1 MILYPFTATDP
12 DRIPIVSPIIKSV
25 ILGNA
30 MLDSQIELVLDALRT
45 RIEKTGEKI
54 DLKRLVL
61 NTDSQDYSLKT
72 VPFKM

>member
-1 MILYPFTATDP
+1 
-12 DRIPIVSPIIKSV
+12 
-25 ILGNA
+25 

>member
-1 MILYPFTATDP
+1 
-12 DRIPIVSPIIKSV
+12 
-25 ILGNA
+25 

-45 RIEKTGEKI
+45 RIEKTGEKKI